1 MFYHIYQSPA
11 VPIVN
16 VTFENWNSKSH
27 CVIFPCVFLLAL
39 WTVCST
45 ALACF
50 PVPVT
55 SSTTKN
61 KLMRKI
67 SIYILQVIT
76 KEDTRTEV
84 KGDWWQKLKPR
95 LFRKTSYSLVP
106 KLLFSHFSYVAQ
118 SYLLKDPTTNN
129 GQGLQASISNLE
141 NSPQTFPQ
149 DCLMGTLLLM
159 SFSHTRYFRL
169 TKKINPSNTHL
180 LLLTSGMLLLL
191 LSYTEKKPSSIS
203 WNFHLATNFISK
215 SREVLV
221 DPYGI
226 WCVYRVILIFCSY
239 ISSVVI

>member
-95 LFRKTSYSLVP
+95 LFRKTSYSLAP

-118 SYLLKDPTTNN
+118 SYLLKDPTTDN

-149 DCLMGTLLLM
+149 DSLMGTLLLM

-191 LSYTEKKPSSIS
+191 LSYTEKKAFFNQLNLSFSYK
-203 WNFHLATNFISK
+203 FHLKITRGSG
-215 SREVLV
+215 R
-221 DPYGI
+221 PI
-226 WCVYRVILIFCSY
+226 WDLMCIQGDSY
-239 ISSVVI
+239 LL